1 MINKFNNKWLIML
14 DKQMKQLLFR
24 LFNKLNKHLDF
35 LIKEFHQ
42 IEDIE
47 SCMQY

>member
-1 MINKFNNKWLIML
+1 
-14 DKQMKQLLFR
+14 MKQLLFK

-42 IEDIE
+42 IEDIDRV
-47 SCMQY
+47 CNINIIYNLIYV

>member
-1 MINKFNNKWLIML
+1 ML
-14 DKQMKQLLFR
+14 DKQMKHLLFR

-47 SCMQY
+47 SFMQY